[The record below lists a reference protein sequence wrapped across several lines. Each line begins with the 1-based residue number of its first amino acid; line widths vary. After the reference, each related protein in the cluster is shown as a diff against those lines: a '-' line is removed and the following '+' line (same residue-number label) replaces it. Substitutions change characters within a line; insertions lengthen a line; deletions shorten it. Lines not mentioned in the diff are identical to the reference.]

1 MNPANAHLTVA
12 TVVEREGRFLM
23 VREMDQGKE
32 VINQPAGHWE
42 PGESLPQ
49 AAIRETREET
59 AWEIELTGLIGV
71 FLSSNELGQH
81 YCRVA
86 FAANALRHDSKA
98 TVDEDILAVE
108 WLSLDELQAQRD
120 KMRSQLVLQTLQA
133 WLEGQLFD
141 LSAVSSIPLVHTK
154 P

>member
-12 TVVEREGRFLM
+12 TVVEREGRFLI

-42 PGESLPQ
+42 PGETLPQ
-49 AAIRETREET
+49 AAIRETFEET

-71 FLSSNELGQH
+71 FLSSNAQGEH
-81 YCRVA
+81 FCRVA
-86 FAANALRHDSKA
+86 FAANALRHDGNTS
-98 TVDEDILAVE
+98 VDEDILSVE

-133 WLEGQLFD
+133 WLDGQLFD
-141 LSAVSSIPLVHTK
+141 LSAVSSIPMVHTK